1 MYVVLL
7 GQAPD
12 AGVPVA
18 VILAIITGAIISLVA
33 LVVSIRV
40 ARRIRDI
47 GGPAPDER
55 SATEPGPE
63 AAE

>member
-12 AGVPVA
+12 AGIPTA
-18 VILAIITGAIISLVA
+18 VVLAAIAGTMISLVA
-33 LVVSIRV
+33 LVVSMRV

-55 SATEPGPE
+55 SAGEPGPE